1 MKLLIELP
9 TWMGDTVMVTPAL
22 LNLISYFKNPEI
34 TLIGSHVSTQL
45 LKNHDYIGKVFIRD
59 NNSFDIIRSTR
70 NLGKFDIFI
79 SFRNSFKSKLMYFFV
94 NSKVKYQFNNKIYFG
109 MHAVENYNNFVSDI
123 IGIKFEPGNLFLKT
137 SRVYRKS
144 KQKKLLGI
152 NPGASY
158 GSAKRWEPE
167 EFAKVATGL
176 ANQYDIVILGGTNEE
191 GLAVDIENHLIA
203 NNITNYQNLVG
214 KTSISDLLS
223 IIKSLDLMVTA
234 DSGPMHV
241 AAAFKVPT
249 VSIFG
254 PTNDNETSQWLNL
267 NSVIL
272 KKNLDC
278 QPCMKRTCPLSHN
291 NCMRQIKA
299 CDVLDAIQSLDE

>member
-1 MKLLIELP
+1 
-9 TWMGDTVMVTPAL
+9 
-22 LNLISYFKNPEI
+22 
-34 TLIGSHVSTQL
+34 
-45 LKNHDYIGKVFIRD
+45 
-59 NNSFDIIRSTR
+59 
-70 NLGKFDIFI
+70 
-79 SFRNSFKSKLMYFFV
+79 
-94 NSKVKYQFNNKIYFG
+94 
-109 MHAVENYNNFVSDI
+109 
-123 IGIKFEPGNLFLKT
+123 
-137 SRVYRKS
+137 
-144 KQKKLLGI
+144 
-152 NPGASY
+152 
-158 GSAKRWEPE
+158 
-167 EFAKVATGL
+167 
-176 ANQYDIVILGGTNEE
+176 
-191 GLAVDIENHLIA
+191 
-203 NNITNYQNLVG
+203 
-214 KTSISDLLS
+214 
-223 IIKSLDLMVTA
+223 MVTA